1 MISDGRNR
9 CPTFA
14 RSTFIIPMAA
24 RRSTSLRVFSFKGI
38 SVLVHWTFPLL
49 IGWVVVS
56 AVTEGMDLV
65 HVLQQVLYVL
75 VVFCCVVLHEF
86 GHALTALH
94 YGIRT
99 RNILLLPIGGVA
111 TLERM
116 PEKPI
121 QELVVTLAGPAVNL
135 AIVLLVGVPFLF
147 VGNGA
152 LVANPLETTGLAA
165 LAGFLVSVN
174 IGLFLFNLIP
184 AFPMDGGRILRSLLA
199 LRMDRVRATR
209 IASTVGKV
217 FAAAFV
223 FAAFNWQQP
232 MLALIGVF
240 VYFGASAEMRMVTTQ
255 RAFSGVQVKEVM
267 RTRFWSMP
275 HDATVEQA
283 AQELL
288 AGGDHVVVVT
298 RVGDFDRLIHR
309 SDIIASVQAG
319 HRTQPLERITGTVP
333 ESATPEMD
341 VRVAHEKLSAGQW
354 SLMPVMDQGRL
365 VGVLELENLAEYL
378 ELHRAG
384 VAP

>member
-1 MISDGRNR
+1 M
-9 CPTFA
+9 
-14 RSTFIIPMAA
+14 
-24 RRSTSLRVFSFKGI
+24 FSFKGI

-56 AVTEGMDLV
+56 AVTEGMDLI

-86 GHALTALH
+86 GHALTALG

-116 PEKPI
+116 PEKPA

-135 AIVLLVGVPFLF
+135 AIVLLVGIPFFTL
-147 VGNGA
+147 GNGVRMDEA
-152 LVANPLETTGLAA
+152 LEATGLAA
-165 LAGFLVSVN
+165 LAGFVISVN

-199 LRMDRVRATR
+199 FRMDRVKATR
-209 IASTVGKV
+209 IASAVGKV

-232 MLALIGVF
+232 MLGLIGVF
-240 VYFGASAEMRMVTTQ
+240 VYFGASAEMRMVMTQ
-255 RAFSGVQVKEVM
+255 RAFSGVRVKEVM
-267 RTRFWSMP
+267 RTLFWNMS

-283 AQELL
+283 AQGLL
-288 AGGDHVVVVT
+288 AGGEHVVVVS
-298 RVGDFDRLIHR
+298 RNGSFDRLIRR
-309 SDIIASVQAG
+309 SEIIAAVQAG
-319 HRTQPLERITGTVP
+319 QRTLTLDHLTGIVP
-333 ESATPEMD
+333 EHATPEMD
-341 VRVAHEKLSAGQW
+341 VRVAHEKLSASQW
-354 SLMPVMDQGRL
+354 PLMPVIDQGRL
-365 VGVLELENLAEYL
+365 VGVLELENLAEFL
-378 ELHRAG
+378 ELRTPGKSPIALQN
-384 VAP
+384 AD